1 MTKPISVAHSTFS
14 WMNANAI
21 TMQSKTVQRTVE
33 VAEGKNYQ
41 SHRDGMWKK
50 SKSKIWAATNWKD
63 KRRYVNIE
71 MQLYPVK
78 CEMKKS
84 TTDCECSESRKKKSS
99 SFVIRNSF

>member
-41 SHRDGMWKK
+41 SHRERDCMWKK
-50 SKSKIWAATNWKD
+50 SKSKI
-63 KRRYVNIE
+63 
-71 MQLYPVK
+71 
-78 CEMKKS
+78 
-84 TTDCECSESRKKKSS
+84 
-99 SFVIRNSF
+99 